1 MEKIAVVLFL
11 PYALDFII
19 QAAGGFRREAFAKGN
34 EDGSLEKHYE
44 GIYHL
49 THLAIAVLNR
59 LKGKVYERDVVLF
72 LCGIEM
78 AVAGLCIYAY

>member
-19 QAAGGFRREAFAKGN
+19 QAAGGFRREAFAKVN
-34 EDGSLEKHYE
+34 EDGSLEMPYK

-49 THLAIAVLNR
+49 THLAIAVLKQ

-72 LCGIEM
+72 MCGIEI
-78 AVAGLCIYAY
+78 AVAGLAIYIY